1 MQATTQAQVQA
12 LDDRSK
18 KKLQALDEKALQSGF
33 SDMLELLAYPINRIA
48 CEVCMF
54 LNAKTDIV

>member
-1 MQATTQAQVQA
+1 MQATTQAQV
-12 LDDRSK
+12 
-18 KKLQALDEKALQSGF
+18 QALDEKALQSGF